1 MTWDHPGP
9 SIKSLTLLQ
18 QSAISVRWPCI
29 ILLRHLLQQQ
39 MNQLNAMWKG
49 LHWYSEKYSRKTTG
63 SWWTTIIPP
72 PSICPP
78 PSRSFCE
85 YKFANVRYAW
95 PTTLS
100 HLACGSHEWQ
110 DRTAQQQHISHLRC
124 KSATGPMQISK
135 ICGDKIGTF
144 EQNVRIQFPSVCLI
158 RWWMEAQVFDAF
170 AQFFVLLLSGL
181 CLAVL

>member
-29 ILLRHLLQQQ
+29 IFCSSRWINWMQCV
-39 MNQLNAMWKG
+39 KDYI
-49 LHWYSEKYSRKTTG
+49 YSEKYSRKTTTG
-63 SWWTTIIPP
+63 WWWTTIIPP

-110 DRTAQQQHISHLRC
+110 DSSAQQQQHISHLRC
-124 KSATGPMQISK
+124 CMSTTGPMQISK
-135 ICGDKIGTF
+135 IGGDKIGTF
-144 EQNVRIQFPSVCLI
+144 EQNVRIQFPSVCPI

-170 AQFFVLLLSGL
+170 APFFVLLLSGL